1 MKLDDPKSIRIKIM
15 DFLSRRE
22 HSKKEIYHKL
32 SYRVSSLE
40 LLEQEIEKLIQE
52 GLLDN
57 RRFAEQYVHNR
68 ENRGLGPIR
77 IEKELRER
85 GIERTIIEELLSE
98 KNWIELAKKALLKKT
113 RKSLPREKEQI
124 LKLKK
129 FLNYRGFS
137 YIDIE
142 GAFKLVD
149 GSSSL

>member
-1 MKLDDPKSIRIKIM
+1 
-15 DFLSRRE
+15 
-22 HSKKEIYHKL
+22 HKL
-32 SYRVSSLE
+32 SHRVSSLE
-40 LLEQEIEKLIQE
+40 LLEIEIEKLIQE

-57 RRFAEQYVHNR
+57 RRFAEQYVHSR

-85 GIERTIIEELLSE
+85 GVERTIIEELLSE

-149 GSSSL
+149 GSSNL